1 MDVFNVEYIVVKQI
15 RREDFEC
22 VHYIDMTDMSLWNAA
37 LLTPSEEFSPVE
49 GEEEPSC
56 WGM

>member
-1 MDVFNVEYIVVKQI
+1 
-15 RREDFEC
+15 
-22 VHYIDMTDMSLWNAA
+22 MTDMSLWNAA